1 MNAVIEYSESN
12 KGTDLI
18 ITSYKSDND
27 EWNRLV
33 REKLYIPKGIEQITK
48 QSNIDNNKM
57 LLAENTANM
66 LNYFLT
72 LIVNSGIRKKFIS
85 KNDLTRSV
93 VLVHAAYKSMKQHR
107 LISL

>member
-1 MNAVIEYSESN
+1 
-12 KGTDLI
+12 
-18 ITSYKSDND
+18 
-27 EWNRLV
+27 
-33 REKLYIPKGIEQITK
+33 
-48 QSNIDNNKM
+48 M